1 MRNDK
6 GQYSTPEDK
15 QISQDMEELLGL
27 HLKSLQQQKDGT
39 KESTVTTRRREVR
52 YWLAF
57 CESNDIDPLAA
68 TTEDVKGYIQVNSHL
83 SSKPGGLW
91 TEDGKH

>member
-1 MRNDK
+1 VFDFAIAGVFTLQPPHVILHVVFSGFQGSTSSRSSHHDN
-6 GQYSTPEDK
+6 QY
-15 QISQDMEELLGL
+15 
-27 HLKSLQQQKDGT
+27 LKLK
-39 KESTVTTRRREVR
+39 
-52 YWLAF
+52 L
-57 CESNDIDPLAA
+57 CESDDIDPLAA